1 MNLGHSIRKNIS
13 KYAWVLKT
21 GIQNTLVYR
30 FNFLV
35 RCLFG
40 LIPLSATL
48 FLWKAIYSGQG
59 NESGGAEIGGYTLAG
74 MVTYYLLI
82 TIVDALTAVTDD
94 DWQIASDI
102 REGRISQFILKP
114 INFLAYRVCLF
125 IASRIIYITVAGV
138 PLLILAWVLRDYLVA
153 PKDWQT
159 VGLFLI
165 SLTLSGMIQFLLSFT
180 MALLA
185 FWVLEVS
192 TFIFILFAFEYLAGG
207 HMFPVD
213 ILPGWA
219 ATALYLTPFPY
230 QLFFPVSVY
239 LGKELSIPL
248 HYGLLIQCF
257 WAAFFFFLATFV
269 WKRGVRKYSAVGG

>member
-1 MNLGHSIRKNIS
+1 MKSESSIRASFS
-13 KYAWVLKT
+13 KYSWVLKT

-48 FLWKAIYSGQG
+48 FLWRTIYRGQ
-59 NESGGAEIGGYTLAG
+59 ETEGAEIGGYTLSG

-114 INFLAYRVCLF
+114 IHFLSYRICLF
-125 IASRIIYITVAGV
+125 IASRLVYIAVAGV
-138 PLLILAWVLRDYLVA
+138 PLLLLAIILRDYLEKPEDLA
-153 PKDWQT
+153 T
-159 VGLFLI
+159 FGLFLI
-165 SLTLSGMIQFLLSFT
+165 SLVMSGMIQFLLSYT

-192 TFIFILFAFEYLAGG
+192 TFIFILFAVEHLAGG
-207 HMFPVD
+207 HLFPVD
-213 ILPGWA
+213 ILPDWL
-219 ATALYLTPFPY
+219 ATALYFTPFPY

-239 LGKELSIPL
+239 LGKELSVSPST
-248 HYGLLIQCF
+248 GLMIQAGWVLFF
-257 WAAFFFFLATFV
+257 WILATYV
-269 WKRGVRKYSAVGG
+269 WNRGLRKYSAVGG

>member
-1 MNLGHSIRKNIS
+1 MELGRSVGSAWS
-13 KYAWVLKT
+13 KYVWVFKT

-48 FLWKAIYSGQG
+48 FLWRTIYQGQEG
-59 NESGGAEIGGYTLAG
+59 ESAEIGGYSLSG
-74 MVTYYLLI
+74 MITYYLLI
-82 TIVDALTAVTDD
+82 TLVDALTAVTDD

-114 INFLAYRVCLF
+114 IHFLSYRICLF
-125 IASRIIYITVAGV
+125 IASRMVYITVAGI
-138 PLLILAWVLRDYLVA
+138 PLAILAFVLRDYLE
-153 PKDWQT
+153 PPRDWT
-159 VGLFLI
+159 TFGLFLL
-165 SLTLSGMIQFLLSFT
+165 SLVMSGMIQFLLSYT

-192 TFIFILFAFEYLAGG
+192 TFIFILFAFEHLAGG
-207 HMFPVD
+207 HLFPVD
-213 ILPGWA
+213 ILPEWL
-219 ATALYLTPFPY
+219 ATALYYTPFPY

-239 LGKELSIPL
+239 LGKELSMPL
-248 HYGLLIQCF
+248 STGLMIQAGWVLFF
-257 WAAFFFFLATFV
+257 WGLASWV
-269 WKRGVRKYSAVGG
+269 WSRGLRRYSAVGG